1 MKLLQRT
8 AFYQALL
15 ALPMV
20 VIGTAIGYGLVRHT
34 VTLEVDEA
42 LEDHA
47 ILLRE
52 RMRTADRDLE
62 ITAPDM
68 LVRIAAGTITHQLFS
83 DTVIY
88 DSLQAEDIPWR
99 VGRFPATMADGSAVT
114 MTIGRSQLE
123 TDDLVFGIALSIA
136 AVLVLF
142 TLCTLVLFRW
152 LSARLWRPFHAS
164 LKAMEHF
171 RPDGPSPPLA
181 ASNVDEFTGMA
192 NALEG
197 MMANM
202 RRDFT
207 AQKRFTEQA
216 AHELRTPL
224 AILRG
229 RLDQLIQSPAMG
241 EREAEVI
248 QGMYTASE
256 RMGRT
261 INDMLL
267 LAKVGEGGTPAEN
280 VDWQRIIHEE
290 LELLKDPIAQQG
302 LAVQFTEEE
311 PCGIQLPPMQAQLLM
326 SNLLRNAVQ
335 HNLQGGSITITT
347 TRDAITVRN
356 SGGTLAVDPSTL
368 FERFAKGDP
377 SSSSAGLGLSM
388 VKEMAERNGLV
399 VAYTFENG
407 MHVLCIRRGEDIWGA
422 SLDGSQCSG
431 R

>member
-8 AFYQALL
+8 ALYQALL

-20 VIGTAIGYGLVRHT
+20 VLGTGIGYGLVRHT
-34 VTLEVDEA
+34 VTHEVEEQLEN
-42 LEDHA
+42 HA
-47 ILLRE
+47 ELLQKQLRAGG
-52 RMRTADRDLE
+52 TIAAFS
-62 ITAPDM
+62 APDV
-68 LVRIAAGTITHQLFS
+68 LVRITPGSVGEVQFS

-88 DSLQAEDIPWR
+88 NTLEEEDIPWR
-99 VGRFPATMADGSAVT
+99 IGRFPATMADGSAAT
-114 MTIGRSQLE
+114 ITIGRSQLE

-152 LSARLWRPFHAS
+152 LSARLWRPFHAN
-164 LKAMEHF
+164 LEAMEHF
-171 RPDGPSPPLA
+171 RPDAPSPPLA
-181 ASNVDEFTGMA
+181 VSNVDEFTGMA
-192 NALEG
+192 NALSG

-241 EREAEVI
+241 EREADAI
-248 QGMYTASE
+248 QGMYTAAE

-261 INDMLL
+261 ITDMLL
-267 LAKVGEGGTPAEN
+267 LAKVGESGTPAE
-280 VDWQRIIHEE
+280 DIDMWRLIHEE
-290 LELLKDPIAQQG
+290 LELLKDPIAHKKLLVKVIQ
-302 LAVQFTEEE
+302 EER
-311 PCGIQLPPMQAQLLM
+311 CRIQLPPMQAQLLV

-335 HNLQGGSITITT
+335 HNVQDGSITIITK
-347 TRDAITVRN
+347 RDAITVRN
-356 SGGTLAVDPSTL
+356 SGVALPVDPATL

-388 VKEMAERNGLV
+388 VKEIAERNGLV
-399 VAYTFENG
+399 VAYTFEGG
-407 MHVLCIRRGEDIWGA
+407 MHMLSVRK
-422 SLDGSQCSG
+422 S
-431 R
+431 